1 MKYLY
6 KIMFFLAAL
15 VTVSLALTTNSGNQV
30 NGSSVNNHIINEQS
44 DRTRLAKLKK
54 TIDVEIGKPRAKSL
68 TQCRVIAFGA
78 KPCGGPRTYLVYSNL
93 KTNEP
98 KLKRLVSEYNTLEEK
113 LNREGN
119 LISDCMFVEEP
130 QITLHNGMCKIKRN
144 SVRTHFAHKMKRDA
158 LQVSLSY

>member
-1 MKYLY
+1 
-6 KIMFFLAAL
+6 MFLLAAL
-15 VTVSLALTTNSGNQV
+15 VTVSLALTANSRDEV
-30 NGSSVNNHIINEQS
+30 NGSSVSNNIINEQS

-54 TIDVEIGKPRAKSL
+54 TIDAEIGKPRAKRL

-98 KLKRLVSEYNTLEEK
+98 KLKRLVSEYNSLEEK

-119 LISDCMFVEEP
+119 LGSDCMFVGEP
-130 QITLHNGMCKIKRN
+130 QITLLNGMCRIKRN
-144 SVRTHFAHKMKRDA
+144 
-158 LQVSLSY
+158 

>member
-6 KIMFFLAAL
+6 KIMFLLAAL
-15 VTVSLALTTNSGNQV
+15 VTVSLALATNSGDQV
-30 NGSSVNNHIINEQS
+30 NDFSISNHIINEQS

-54 TIDVEIGKPRAKSL
+54 TIDAEIGKPRAKRL
-68 TQCRVIAFGA
+68 TQCKVIAFGA

-93 KTNEP
+93 KTNEL

-119 LISDCMFVEEP
+119 IISDCMFVGEP
-130 QITLHNGMCKIKRN
+130 QITLLNGMCKIKRN
-144 SVRTHFAHKMKRDA
+144 
-158 LQVSLSY
+158 